1 MSDHD
6 QPGAAYGLRRPT
18 LNDLRNAV
26 HRVHGAMGPAVWA
39 DLLIACRLTGDET
52 DAGALPRVLA
62 ATVSADPITQ
72 LCAHALRIRLA
83 AHMHLSAAHAI
94 TRS

>member
-1 MSDHD
+1 MSDR
-6 QPGAAYGLRRPT
+6 PLAAYGLRRPT
-18 LNDLRNAV
+18 LSDLRDAL

-39 DLLIACRLTGDET
+39 DLLVACRLTGDET
-52 DAGALPRVLA
+52 DAGALPRLLA
-62 ATVSADPITQ
+62 ATAAADPITQ

-83 AHMHLSAAHAI
+83 SHMHLSAAHAI